1 MKGPFWNGT
10 IWEGVV
16 EVDELLLE
24 LDPLLGTFVLPLLLL
39 LGKEEVEGG
48 AAALGGGRA
57 LALALL
63 GLLL

>member
-24 LDPLLGTFVLPLLLL
+24 LDPLLGTLVLLLL
-39 LGKEEVEGG
+39 WLLGKDEDDAGG
-48 AAALGGGRA
+48 AAPAG
-57 LALALL
+57 
-63 GLLL
+63 